1 MKYRKAG
8 DLNVDTADFWIFWLL
23 NTTAG
28 IRDRD
33 SKIMTNRSLYLLR
46 CIESNASVWKWII
59 IIVYYIIIYIIINDI
74 IYIINNNIFLH
85 KNNIKVCDEN
95 YTII

>member
-1 MKYRKAG
+1 MKYRKGG

-46 CIESNASVWKWII
+46 CIESNASVWKRII
-59 IIVYYIIIYIIINDI
+59 IIVYYII

-85 KNNIKVCDEN
+85 KNNMKVCGEN